1 MGRTF
6 ENRKAAI
13 FARSDRISKI
23 FARIG
28 REIVIAVR
36 QGGGTTP
43 ETNSALKRVLANAR
57 AVSMPKDTI
66 EAAIKR
72 ATGEGGDNYDE
83 VIYEGYAPHGIAML
97 VVTATDNP
105 TRTVANVR
113 SHFNKCGGSLGN
125 SGSVGFLFNKMGV
138 FRLKPDG
145 INREELELE
154 LIDFGLEELAE
165 GTGEKGEAQL
175 IVRCAF
181 TDFGKM
187 AAAIEARKLTVMNSG
202 AEHIPMTSTELTDA
216 QVDDVMKLIE
226 RLENDDDV
234 QGVFHNME

>member
-6 ENRKAAI
+6 ENRKSAI
-13 FARSDRISKI
+13 FARSDRISKV
-23 FARIG
+23 FARLG

-43 ETNSALKRVLANAR
+43 ETNSMLKRVLANAR

-66 EAAIKR
+66 ENAIKR

-138 FRLKPDG
+138 FRLKPEG
-145 INREELELE
+145 INREDLELE
-154 LIDFGLEELAE
+154 LIDFGLEELGE
-165 GTGEKGEAQL
+165 GTGEKGEPQL
-175 IVRCAF
+175 VLRCAF
-181 TDFGKM
+181 NDFGKL
-187 AAAIEARKLTVMNSG
+187 AGAIEARKLALVNSG
-202 AEHIPMTSTELTDA
+202 AEHVPMTSTELTDA
-216 QVDDVMKLIE
+216 QIDDVMKLIE

-234 QGVFHNME
+234 QGVFHNLE

>member
-6 ENRKAAI
+6 ENRKSAI
-13 FARSDRISKI
+13 FARSDRISKV

-43 ETNSALKRVLANAR
+43 ETNSTLKRVLANAR

-66 EAAIKR
+66 ENAIKR
-72 ATGEGGDNYDE
+72 ATGEGGENYDE

-138 FRLKPDG
+138 FRIKPDG
-145 INREELELE
+145 VDKEELELE
-154 LIDFGLEELAE
+154 LIDHGLEELFE
-165 GTGEKGEAQL
+165 GTGEKGEPQL
-175 IVRCAF
+175 VLRCAF
-181 TDFGKM
+181 TDFGKL
-187 AAAIEARKLTVMNSG
+187 ATAIEARSALTRMPPGSQVARSAATALCSG
-202 AEHIPMTSTELTDA
+202 WLAVLAS
-216 QVDDVMKLIE
+216 
-226 RLENDDDV
+226 
-234 QGVFHNME
+234 

>member
-6 ENRKAAI
+6 ENRKSAI
-13 FARSDRISKI
+13 FARSDRISKV
-23 FARIG
+23 FARLG

-43 ETNSALKRVLANAR
+43 ETNSTLKRVLANAR

-66 EAAIKR
+66 DAAIKR
-72 ATGEGGDNYDE
+72 ATGEGGENYDE

-138 FRLKPDG
+138 FRLKPEG
-145 INREELELE
+145 INREELEME
-154 LIDFGLEELAE
+154 LIDFGLEELVD
-165 GTGEKGEAQL
+165 GTGEKGEPQVV
-175 IVRCAF
+175 VRCAF
-181 TDFGKM
+181 NDFGKM
-187 AAAIEARKLTVMNSG
+187 AAAIEARKLALVNSG

-216 QVDDVMKLIE
+216 QIDDVMKLIE

-234 QGVFHNME
+234 QGVFHNLE